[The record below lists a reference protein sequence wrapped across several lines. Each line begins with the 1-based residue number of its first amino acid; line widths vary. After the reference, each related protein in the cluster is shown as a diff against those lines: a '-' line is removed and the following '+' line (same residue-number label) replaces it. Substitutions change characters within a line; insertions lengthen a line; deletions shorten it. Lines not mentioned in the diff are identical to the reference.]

1 MRFFPGN
8 LLRKS
13 KAHEHSKVGF
23 VELFFDLVFVF
34 AVTQLAHSL
43 LEHFS
48 LAGLAQTAFLTMAV
62 WWAWIYTTWVTNW
75 LDPQTTAVRLMLFVL
90 MFAGLLLSIA
100 IPHAFEESAVLFASA
115 YTFMQVGRSLFMCW
129 AMKLNHAANFRL
141 FLRISS
147 WFGVSAIFWFW
158 GAFSEPNQRY
168 LLWGLALLI
177 ESFSAATGFWTPGL
191 GRSKSTDWN
200 ISGEHM
206 AERCGLF
213 IIIALGES
221 LLVTGST
228 FANGPHHPWFVAAFI
243 TSFTGTV
250 AMWWI
255 YFNVGADHA
264 AERIAHSDDPGKI
277 ARLAYT
283 YLHIFIV
290 AGIIV
295 TAVSDEFVLAH
306 PGGHTDGPTAFTVV
320 LGPLLF
326 LLGNLFFKR
335 AVFQKWALSHLT
347 GSALLLLVLPLFILI
362 SPTELSA
369 IVVAILVMVG
379 MWEHFAVK
387 R

>member
-1 MRFFPGN
+1 
-8 LLRKS
+8 
-13 KAHEHSKVGF
+13 
-23 VELFFDLVFVF
+23 
-34 AVTQLAHSL
+34 
-43 LEHFS
+43 
-48 LAGLAQTAFLTMAV
+48 
-62 WWAWIYTTWVTNW
+62 
-75 LDPQTTAVRLMLFVL
+75 
-90 MFAGLLLSIA
+90 
-100 IPHAFEESAVLFASA
+100 
-115 YTFMQVGRSLFMCW
+115 MCW
-129 AMKLNHAANFRL
+129 ALKNSHAGNYRNFI
-141 FLRISS
+141 RISAWLCVS
-147 WFGVSAIFWFW
+147 GVFWLW
-158 GAFSEPNQRY
+158 GALAETQTRY
-168 LLWGLALLI
+168 ILWGIALLI
-177 ESFSAATGFWTPGL
+177 EYLSPSLGFWTPGM

-228 FANGPHHPWFVAAFI
+228 FANGPHDPWFVAAFI
-243 TSFTGTV
+243 TAFAGTV

-264 AERIAHSDDPGKI
+264 AERIVHAEDPGRI
-277 ARLAYT
+277 ARVAYT
-283 YLHIFIV
+283 YLHVIIV

-347 GSALLLLVLPLFILI
+347 GSALLLLVLPLFTLI

-379 MWEHFAVK
+379 MWENFAVK